1 MMLGFAWLRLSSQLF
16 SLTANKKPG
25 ESKPG
30 PVLHHKQAVSQL
42 CDRVLHG
49 SKRSL
54 GDHAEV
60 RRVEAVPA
68 QVVTPF
74 DGVVN
79 PRHTVQRCQW
89 LGAWLNLGLI

>member
-1 MMLGFAWLRLSSQLF
+1 MMLGFVWLRLSSQLF

-54 GDHAEV
+54 GVHAEI
-60 RRVEAVPA
+60 RRVDTLSAL
-68 QVVTPF
+68 VVIQSVAMTAEQ
-74 DGVVN
+74 
-79 PRHTVQRCQW
+79 T
-89 LGAWLNLGLI
+89 

>member
-1 MMLGFAWLRLSSQLF
+1 MMLGFVWLRLSSQLF

-54 GDHAEV
+54 GDHAEI
-60 RRVEAVPA
+60 RRVDTLSAL
-68 QVVTPF
+68 VVIQSVAMTAEQ
-74 DGVVN
+74 
-79 PRHTVQRCQW
+79 T
-89 LGAWLNLGLI
+89 

>member
-42 CDRVLHG
+42 CDRVLHE

-60 RRVEAVPA
+60 SLVGTLSA
-68 QVVTPF
+68 QVV
-74 DGVVN
+74 
-79 PRHTVQRCQW
+79 
-89 LGAWLNLGLI
+89 I